1 MGQKA
6 SKFGREESMVEN
18 MTGLHPKFAVVGHPN
33 KGKSSIVSTL
43 AFDDSVQI
51 SDTPG
56 TTTKKRSFPL
66 TVDGRVVYELFD
78 TPGFQRARS
87 VLSWLQQH
95 EVTADKRPETV
106 RAFIGEH
113 RENPRYNDE
122 IELLEPIMDGA
133 GIIYVVDGSK
143 PYGEEYEAEMEILRW
158 TGQPSMALINL
169 IDDTNYVE
177 EWKRALGQYFKMV
190 RLFNPMKATF
200 PQHLSLLQSIA
211 QLKEEWIGPVSESIE
226 LFKTYHEQMFEQTAQ
241 SITHLLHRSL
251 SHVER
256 LPLRTEEATEAEK
269 ILVFERYKAKL
280 RTFEEVS
287 QHRVEQIW
295 HHENLEK
302 AQQALLFDGMD
313 LFSKESASLFG
324 LSRKELLITGTTGG
338 AVTGAGID
346 LLLGGATLFLG
357 SAIGAV
363 VGGTSAFFGFSEL
376 SDVKVLGQKL
386 GKRYLET
393 GPMKNVNFP
402 YILLNRALFHAVKIA
417 GRSHALRDKVML
429 EMGRDFTD
437 RWMDDA
443 LRKSLDKCHKAFR
456 SGNEVKPEVLKTY
469 ESLVKTVLKR
479 LVQ

>member
-1 MGQKA
+1 MA
-6 SKFGREESMVEN
+6 ED
-18 MTGLHPKFAVVGHPN
+18 MTFSHPSFAVVGHPN

-66 TVDGRVVYELFD
+66 TVDGRVLYELFD

-87 VLSWLQQH
+87 VLALLQKH
-95 EVTADKRPETV
+95 EVTADKRPEV
-106 RAFIGEH
+106 VEAFINEH
-113 RENPRYNDE
+113 RDDPRFNDE
-122 IELLEPIMDGA
+122 IELLEPIMNGA

-200 PQHLSLLQSIA
+200 PQHLSLLESIA
-211 QLKEEWIGPVSESIE
+211 QLKEEWIAPVNESIR
-226 LFKTYHEQMFEQTAQ
+226 LFKVYHEQMFEQTAQ
-241 SITHLLHRSL
+241 SITRLLYRSL

-256 LPLRTEEATEAEK
+256 LPLKEDEATEAEK
-269 ILVFERYKAKL
+269 TLVLERYKAKI
-280 RTFEEVS
+280 RTYEEVS

-324 LSRKELLITGTTGG
+324 LSRKELLLTGTTGG
-338 AVTGAGID
+338 AMTGAGID
-346 LLLGGATLFLG
+346 LLLGGTTLFLG

-363 VGGTSAFFGFSEL
+363 VGGGSVFFGFNEL
-376 SDVKVLGQKL
+376 SDIKVLGQKL
-386 GKRYLET
+386 GKRYLEA

-417 GRSHALRDKVML
+417 SRSHALRDKVVL
-429 EMGRDFTD
+429 EMGQDFTGT
-437 RWMDDA
+437 WMDDP
-443 LRKSLDKCHKAFR
+443 LRKSLEKYHVQFR
-456 SGNEVKPEVLKTY
+456 TTDEVKPELLKEY
-469 ESLVKTVLKR
+469 EAQIVTVLKR
-479 LVQ
+479 LID